1 MFRENATGQYVG
13 LGPNLGFEY
22 FVGDSV
28 SLGLRGQYNF
38 YIALN
43 EKTQTSLTFGAT
55 AAAYF

>member
-1 MFRENATGQYVG
+1 
-13 LGPNLGFEY
+13 
-22 FVGDSV
+22 V

-43 EKTQTSLTFGAT
+43 EKTQNSLTGSVG

>member
-1 MFRENATGQYVG
+1 V
-13 LGPNLGFEY
+13 
-22 FVGDSV
+22 
-28 SLGLRGQYNF
+28 GLRGQYNF